1 MPVSILYFAE
11 LPDATVFYQLD
22 LNLIYLD
29 CMNKTLLIFLFLVS
43 TLEVFGQITPGIK
56 VLPHPQQRPVH
67 KDTTIESD
75 TTKEN
80 KEPQYF
86 YISVNAGIFVNTKG
100 GAAKRFSPS
109 VEFGRTYGIFD
120 IGLSTGRLN
129 SIGKGG
135 DTSRFLEF
143 RPTINVFSKG
153 RFAEGLCLGAGYVI
167 KAKQGLMTEI
177 CNSINFNVSETVA
190 LAFTQGYYFFDGT
203 NSSRSTQFIGLNF
216 TYNLLKSHS
225 VNKQRKKAAIV
236 SDN

>member
-1 MPVSILYFAE
+1 
-11 LPDATVFYQLD
+11 
-22 LNLIYLD
+22 
-29 CMNKTLLIFLFLVS
+29 MNKILLAIILFTCTLNVS
-43 TLEVFGQITPGIK
+43 GQITPGVKI
-56 VLPHPQQRPVH
+56 LPHPQQRQVN

-75 TTKEN
+75 TSKEN

-86 YISVNAGIFVNTKG
+86 YMSVNGGIFVNTKG

-129 SIGKGG
+129 SISKGG
-135 DTSRFLEF
+135 DTSRYLEF

-153 RFAEGLCLGAGYVI
+153 RFAEGLCLGAGYVV

-190 LAFTQGYYFFDGT
+190 VAFTQGYYFFDGT

-216 TYNLLKSHS
+216 TYNFLKSHS